1 MHAERS
7 CATAATKWRST
18 WHFKLPSACLPAC
31 LPACLFQYWRA
42 LESLRQKDEE
52 AATVS
57 SGAYVASKDSVQQ
70 MLQMDVHCLWW
81 G

>member
-1 MHAERS
+1 MPKDLAPRRPQNG
-7 CATAATKWRST
+7 AARGISNF
-18 WHFKLPSACLPAC
+18 H

-42 LESLRQKDEE
+42 LESSRQKDEE
-52 AATVS
+52 AATVL
-57 SGAYVASKDSVQQ
+57 SGAYVASKDSGQQ